1 MTSLADLPL
10 RPPLRAETLKID
22 EAALVLNVSRSA
34 VLRLI
39 NMGIL
44 KSRKILG
51 SRRILR
57 TSVEEF
63 LATFGEPAE

>member
-1 MTSLADLPL
+1 MTPSDDLLL

-22 EAALVLNVSRSA
+22 EAALVLNVSRSV

-39 NMGIL
+39 KMGVL
-44 KSRKILG
+44 QSRKILG

-63 LATFGEPAE
+63 LASFGAQD